1 MWISKPH
8 GILLGGAPRV
18 VTTIEDL
25 RFIPRDSCTCLNGKV
40 RPIQPGSNQR
50 CRRCAPPVILYL
62 HEEIWRRAK
71 IMRVEAA
78 NGEWHC
84 TLQWHKQSRC
94 AHALSGSITLRLQTL
109 QQFGVVFP
117 NGVLVP
123 ESSSEDEMG

>member
-1 MWISKPH
+1 M
-8 GILLGGAPRV
+8 
-18 VTTIEDL
+18 
-25 RFIPRDSCTCLNGKV
+25 
-40 RPIQPGSNQR
+40 
-50 CRRCAPPVILYL
+50 ILYL

-71 IMRVEAA
+71 IMRVEAV

-94 AHALSGSITLRLQTL
+94 AHALPGSITIRLQTL